1 MMIDEASLQQQ
12 SYLYKQT
19 RL

>member
-1 MMIDEASLQQQ
+1 MMIEEASLQQQ